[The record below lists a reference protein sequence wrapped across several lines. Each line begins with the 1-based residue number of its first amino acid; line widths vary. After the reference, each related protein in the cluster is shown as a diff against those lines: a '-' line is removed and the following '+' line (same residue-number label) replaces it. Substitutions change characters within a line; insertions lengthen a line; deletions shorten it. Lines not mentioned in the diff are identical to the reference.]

1 MKLQRD
7 FYERDTLKVARDL
20 LGKFLVHRAGDK
32 IYRAMIVETEA
43 YDGLSDKASHAS
55 RGRTERNHLM
65 FGPAGYAYVYLIY
78 GVYHCLNF
86 TTQKEGYPAA
96 VLIRALDYEKADGPG
111 KLCREF
117 QIAKNT
123 HNGLD
128 LTGDVL
134 YAEDEGFRSS
144 KISVGPR
151 IGVSYAG
158 ECARWMRRFWIE
170 KD

>member
-7 FYERDTLKVARDL
+7 FYSRDTMCVARDL

-32 IYRAMIVETEA
+32 IYRAMITETEA

-55 RGRTERNHLM
+55 RGRTQRNQLM
-65 FGPAGYAYVYLIY
+65 FGPAGFSYVYLIY
-78 GVYHCLNF
+78 GIYHCLNF

-96 VLIRALDYEKADGPG
+96 VLIRALDDKNSDGPG

-117 QIAKNT
+117 QITKNT

-128 LTGDVL
+128 ITGDIL
-134 YAEDEGFRSS
+134 YVEDRNIRPS
-144 KISVGPR
+144 KILVGPR
-151 IGVSYAG
+151 VGVAYAG
-158 ECARWMRRFWIE
+158 ECARWPRRFWIE
-170 KD
+170 KN